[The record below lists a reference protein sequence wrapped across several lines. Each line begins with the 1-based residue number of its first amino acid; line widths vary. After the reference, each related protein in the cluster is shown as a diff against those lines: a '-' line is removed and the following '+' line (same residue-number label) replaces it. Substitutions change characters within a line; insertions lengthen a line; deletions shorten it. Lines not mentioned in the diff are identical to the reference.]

1 MAFNGAYSRQRQQ
14 ETKPRDLQTDH
25 ECLDRKRCELALL
38 NSCLSTPLLLL
49 RPKSCAA
56 ALELK
61 FYLAARLKAD
71 QLLARWSVTETARPP
86 SKREYAGPFAFS
98 FGYQRADLEVCGPP
112 IYPSL
117 QRHSPGCHES
127 TIYTSSGMSAIA
139 ALLTASLQCKET
151 IDVVAAADCYGETCE
166 LFRSF
171 GPRIRV
177 APPVDAC
184 APALD
189 PATVRILWLDSSTHS
204 YCDQALETEKSVDLV
219 VLDTT
224 CFWRSSSKIKRT
236 VHRALRASVPI
247 ALVRSH
253 AKLDNLGIEYGRLGS
268 VVLVAPP
275 SGVISTAKWTS
286 ELPSK
291 VRDAV
296 RLLGVA
302 PVLAHFPPFERG
314 SDYQACSALR
324 TAAIVRS
331 TRRLARGLIS
341 RWPATKLKTFQHGLY
356 VTIFTG
362 DATIDEARMAADELA
377 TALAA
382 HNLPARHA
390 GSFGFDFVAIDGY
403 SNPVDGCALRI
414 CGGDIPPDL
423 SEEIGYRIPDLLR
436 SSRHLADPA

>member
-1 MAFNGAYSRQRQQ
+1 MVFNGVHSRQYRQR
-14 ETKPRDLQTDH
+14 TWRRDAQTDG
-25 ECLDRKRCELALL
+25 ECLDHKRRELALL
-38 NSCLSTPLLLL
+38 NNCLSKPLLLL
-49 RPKSCAA
+49 RPGSCAA
-56 ALELK
+56 AVELK

-112 IYPSL
+112 IYSWL
-117 QRHSPGCHES
+117 QRLSPGCHES

-139 ALLTASLQCKET
+139 VLLTASLQCKET
-151 IDVVAAADCYGETCE
+151 IDVVAPADCYGETRE

-171 GPRIRV
+171 SPCIRV
-177 APPVDAC
+177 ALLADAC

-189 PATVRILWLDSSTHS
+189 SETARILWLDSSAHS
-204 YCDQALETEKSVDLV
+204 YCDQALETEKGVDLV

-224 CFWRSSSKIKRT
+224 CFWRGSSKIKRT
-236 VHRALRASVPI
+236 VRRALRASVPV

-275 SGVISTAKWTS
+275 SGVTSRAKWTG

-291 VRDAV
+291 MHDAV

-314 SDYQACSALR
+314 GDYHACSALR

-331 TRRLARGLIS
+331 TRRLARGLLS

-356 VTIFTG
+356 VTISTG
-362 DATIDEARMAADELA
+362 DATIDEARTAADELA

-382 HNLPARHA
+382 HDLPARHA

-414 CGGDIPPDL
+414 CGGDIPLDL
-423 SEEIGYRIPDLLR
+423 SEEIGYRIPDLVRL
-436 SSRHLADPA
+436 SRHSA